1 METLNIS
8 QTQQQL
14 AELIREKVQAMPYWI
29 FIQPIKNSMTYG
41 VADVASIAA
50 DLEMIQTEGK
60 QAIKQVD
67 PFMVLKKTAKLKRSR
82 GTRRLGGAYS
92 AV

>member
-1 METLNIS
+1 M
-8 QTQQQL
+8 
-14 AELIREKVQAMPYWI
+14 R
-29 FIQPIKNSMTYG
+29 
-41 VADVASIAA
+41 ADVAGIAA

-67 PFMVLKKTAKLKRSR
+67 PFMVLKKDSKTKKRSR

>member
-1 METLNIS
+1 
-8 QTQQQL
+8 
-14 AELIREKVQAMPYWI
+14 MPLLDFYTAY
-29 FIQPIKNSMTYG
+29 QNSMTYG
-41 VADVASIAA
+41 VPDVASIAA

-67 PFMVLKKTAKLKRSR
+67 PFMVLEKTAKLKRSR

>member
-1 METLNIS
+1 
-8 QTQQQL
+8 
-14 AELIREKVQAMPYWI
+14 MPLLDFYTAYQKLDDLW
-29 FIQPIKNSMTYG
+29 S
-41 VADVASIAA
+41 ADVASIAA

>member
-1 METLNIS
+1 MEC
-8 QTQQQL
+8 
-14 AELIREKVQAMPYWI
+14 RW
-29 FIQPIKNSMTYG
+29 
-41 VADVASIAA
+41 ASIAA

-82 GTRRLGGAYS
+82 GTRRLVGHILPFELVQTVKLPQELANLKAKRKPLRGNCRRTTEYFKMI
-92 AV
+92 